1 MLSGLSFRSS
11 FVFRINSLILYD
23 FPLNPYHLTEAK
35 LVPRAIKKKI
45 KSLFFTFLL
54 QRKDA
59 LGSRAEKP
67 HYLLFCGFISLFVNL
82 SKNVR
87 KCFFKKSFLVL
98 ILQSTALFAWAENV
112 NKLWNNSLTLHVNE
126 WNQLKTKKN
135 KSRHIQIDHAFC
147 FSV

>member
-35 LVPRAIKKKI
+35 LVPRAIKKKL
-45 KSLFFTFLL
+45 KASFLPSSYNEKMRWGQEL
-54 QRKDA
+54 
-59 LGSRAEKP
+59 KP

-112 NKLWNNSLTLHVNE
+112 NKLWNNSFTLHVNE

-147 FSV
+147 FSI